1 MQELIDKLSEILEE
15 DVNEE
20 SILDDFEE
28 WDSLA
33 VLQIISFL
41 NSEYSL
47 SVAASQLKNATT
59 VKDLYN
65 LRDK

>member
-1 MQELIDKLSEILEE
+1 MQELIDKLSKILEE

-33 VLQIISFL
+33 VLQIISFF

-47 SVAASQLKNATT
+47 SVVASQIKNAKT

-65 LRDK
+65 LRNK

>member
-1 MQELIDKLSEILEE
+1 MQELIDKLSKILEE

-33 VLQIISFL
+33 VLQIISFF

-47 SVAASQLKNATT
+47 SVAASQIKNAKT

-65 LRDK
+65 LRNK

>member
-15 DVNEE
+15 DVNED

-33 VLQIISFL
+33 VLQIISFF

-47 SVAASQLKNATT
+47 SVVASQIKNAKT

-65 LRDK
+65 LRNK

>member
-33 VLQIISFL
+33 VLQIISFF

-47 SVAASQLKNATT
+47 SVAASQIKNAKTLLL
-59 VKDLYN
+59 DE
-65 LRDK
+65 

>member
-15 DVNEE
+15 DVNED

-33 VLQIISFL
+33 VLQIISFF
-41 NSEYSL
+41 NSEYS
-47 SVAASQLKNATT
+47 VPVVASQIKNAKT

-65 LRDK
+65 LRNE

>member
-33 VLQIISFL
+33 VLQIISFF

-47 SVAASQLKNATT
+47 SVVASQIKNAKT

-65 LRDK
+65 LRNK

>member
-15 DVNEE
+15 DVNED

-33 VLQIISFL
+33 VLQIISFF

-47 SVAASQLKNATT
+47 SVAASQIKNAKT

-65 LRDK
+65 LRNK

>member
-33 VLQIISFL
+33 VLQIISFF

-47 SVAASQLKNATT
+47 SVAASQIKNAKT

-65 LRDK
+65 LRNK

>member
-1 MQELIDKLSEILEE
+1 MQKLIHKLSEILEV

-33 VLQIISFL
+33 VLQIISFF

-47 SVAASQLKNATT
+47 SVAASQIKNAKT

-65 LRDK
+65 LRNK

>member
-1 MQELIDKLSEILEE
+1 MQKLIDKLSEILEE

-33 VLQIISFL
+33 VLQIISFF

-47 SVAASQLKNATT
+47 SVAASQIKNAKT

-65 LRDK
+65 LRNK

>member
-1 MQELIDKLSEILEE
+1 MQKLIDKLSEILEE

-33 VLQIISFL
+33 VLQIISFF

-47 SVAASQLKNATT
+47 SVAASQIKNPKT

-65 LRDK
+65 LRNK